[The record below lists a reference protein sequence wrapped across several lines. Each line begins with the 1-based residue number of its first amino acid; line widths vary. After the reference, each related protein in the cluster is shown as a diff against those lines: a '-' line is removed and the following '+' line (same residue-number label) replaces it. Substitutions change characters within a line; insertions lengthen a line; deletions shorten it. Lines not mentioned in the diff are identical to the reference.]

1 MPEILNPSTSL
12 SPLSMLWRCERFI
25 LFVCSFCFRS
35 YQWHQRY
42 PISHPTFSIVRM
54 HGTADGGVD
63 GGSRRTCRLKLYV
76 DGTIAGNLTEQKKAT
91 AVPFVS
97 NHDSPHAG
105 PDDRLI
111 TGILFPS
118 ILLDFLADGKTTRYP
133 DSPGY

>member
-1 MPEILNPSTSL
+1 
-12 SPLSMLWRCERFI
+12 
-25 LFVCSFCFRS
+25 
-35 YQWHQRY
+35 
-42 PISHPTFSIVRM
+42 M